1 MHLHHIL
8 LPSANI
14 DRIANSEFLIYFCNN
29 HCESITHK
37 VKFKTYSYLN
47 ELSSK
52 FHKTGISEAEASLNP
67 SEKIKKY
74 ISIQNQLIKPI
85 EY

>member
-1 MHLHHIL
+1 MHLHYIL

-29 HCESITHK
+29 TKRISRN
-37 VKFKTYSYLN
+37 VKCKKHSYLN

-67 SEKIKKY
+67 SEREKN
-74 ISIQNQLIKPI
+74 ISKPI
-85 EY
+85 GQA